1 MNFDRTTTATEVVRG
16 LDLSGRTILVTG
28 GGAGIG
34 AATSGALAGAG
45 ARVIVADINDVAS
58 RETIAEHLRRD
69 PGARIDFLQLD
80 LGSLDSVRRVAS
92 DLREQVDT
100 LDVLVCNAGL
110 MACPLAH
117 TVDGHERQFAVNFL
131 GHYLLARLLEPS
143 LARAS
148 AARVVS
154 VSSIG
159 HRRSDIVWDDIDFHR
174 REYDRWSAYGQSKTA
189 CSLLAVAID
198 HLWRPK
204 GIRANTMN
212 PGGSNTGLHQFLT
225 DDERRRQGFLD
236 NANKVPD
243 RWRSPEQCAA
253 TSVWLA
259 VGAELEGV
267 GGRYFEGFAEAPA
280 WDERDPMKGV
290 RPYALSHDNAMR
302 LWRVAAGMVGLE
314 P

>member
-34 AATSGALAGAG
+34 AATAGALAGAG
-45 ARVIVADINDVAS
+45 ARVIVADINDVVS
-58 RETIAEHLRRD
+58 RETIAEHLRRN

-92 DLREQVDT
+92 DLREQIDT

-159 HRRSDIVWDDIDFHR
+159 HRRSDIVWDDIDFRR

-204 GIRANTMN
+204 GIRSNTMN

-259 VGAELEGV
+259 VGTELEGV

-290 RPYALSHDNAMR
+290 RPYALSQDNSMR

>member
-1 MNFDRTTTATEVVRG
+1 MSFDRTTTAAEVVRG
-16 LDLSGRTILVTG
+16 LDLTGRTILVTG

-34 AATSGALAGAG
+34 AATSGALAGVG
-45 ARVIVADINDVAS
+45 ARVIVADINEEAS
-58 RETIAEHLRRD
+58 RETIAGHLRGD
-69 PGARIDFLQLD
+69 PGARIDFVQLD
-80 LGSLDSVRRVAS
+80 LGSLDSVCRVAS
-92 DLREQVDT
+92 NLREQIDT

-159 HRRSDIVWDDIDFHR
+159 HRRSDIVWDDIDFRR

-198 HLWRPK
+198 HLWRSR

-259 VGAELEGV
+259 VGTELEGI

-290 RPYALSHDNAMR
+290 RPYALSQDNAMR
-302 LWRVAAGMVGLE
+302 LWRVAAGMVRLE

>member
-1 MNFDRTTTATEVVRG
+1 MNFDRTTTASEVVRG

-34 AATSGALAGAG
+34 AATAGALAGAG

-58 RETIAEHLRRD
+58 RETIAEHLRRN

-92 DLREQVDT
+92 DLREQIDT

-159 HRRSDIVWDDIDFHR
+159 HRRSDIVWDDIDFRR

-259 VGAELEGV
+259 VGTELEGV

-290 RPYALSHDNAMR
+290 RPYALSQDNSMR

>member
-1 MNFDRTTTATEVVRG
+1 
-16 LDLSGRTILVTG
+16 
-28 GGAGIG
+28 
-34 AATSGALAGAG
+34 
-45 ARVIVADINDVAS
+45 VAS

-259 VGAELEGV
+259 VGTELEGV

-290 RPYALSHDNAMR
+290 RPYALSQDNSMR

>member
-34 AATSGALAGAG
+34 AATAGALAGAG
-45 ARVIVADINDVAS
+45 ARVIVADINDVVS
-58 RETIAEHLRRD
+58 RETIAEHLRRN

-92 DLREQVDT
+92 DLREQIDT

-110 MACPLAH
+110 KACPLAH

-159 HRRSDIVWDDIDFHR
+159 HRRSDIVWDDIDFRR

-259 VGAELEGV
+259 VGTELEGV

-290 RPYALSHDNAMR
+290 RPYALSQDNSMR

>member
-34 AATSGALAGAG
+34 AATAGALAGAG
-45 ARVIVADINDVAS
+45 ARVIVADINDVVS
-58 RETIAEHLRRD
+58 RETIAEHLRRN

-92 DLREQVDT
+92 DLREQIDT

-159 HRRSDIVWDDIDFHR
+159 HRRSDIVWDDIDFRR

-259 VGAELEGV
+259 VGTELEGV

-290 RPYALSHDNAMR
+290 RPYALSQDNSMR

>member
-34 AATSGALAGAG
+34 AATAGALAGAG

-58 RETIAEHLRRD
+58 RETIAEHLRRN

-92 DLREQVDT
+92 DLREQIDT

-159 HRRSDIVWDDIDFHR
+159 HRRSDIVWDDIDFRR

-243 RWRSPEQCAA
+243 RWRSPAQCAA

-259 VGAELEGV
+259 VGTELEGV

-290 RPYALSHDNAMR
+290 RPYALSQDNSMR